1 MNPSNKNSWRYI
13 TLAAAA
19 MLMITM
25 GARQA
30 QGLFVFPISGSTGV
44 SVVAISFAMAVGQ
57 FMWGLAQPVA
67 GACADRFG
75 FTRVLIS
82 GVLLLAVGTA
92 LTPLFTSSLGL
103 VVTIGILSAIGSG

>member
-1 MNPSNKNSWRYI
+1 MIPSNKDNAWLFI

-44 SVVAISFAMAVGQ
+44 SIAQLASPWL
-57 FMWGLAQPVA
+57 WGSLCGGWRSRLRGHVRI
-67 GACADRFG
+67 DS
-75 FTRVLIS
+75 VS
-82 GVLLLAVGTA
+82 LLC
-92 LTPLFTSSLGL
+92 
-103 VVTIGILSAIGSG
+103 

>member
-1 MNPSNKNSWRYI
+1 MNPSNKNNSWRYI

-44 SVVAISFAMAVGQ
+44 SIVAISFAMAVGQ
-57 FMWGLAQPVA
+57 FMWGVAQPVA

-75 FTRVLIS
+75 FTPVSDWRRASACGGHGID
-82 GVLLLAVGTA
+82 AV
-92 LTPLFTSSLGL
+92 FHQ
-103 VVTIGILSAIGSG
+103 